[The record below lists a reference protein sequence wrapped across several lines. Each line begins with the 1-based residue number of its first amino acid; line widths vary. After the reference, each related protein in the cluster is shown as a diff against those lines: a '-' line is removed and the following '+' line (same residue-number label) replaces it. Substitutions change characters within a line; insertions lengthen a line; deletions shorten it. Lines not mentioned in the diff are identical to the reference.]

1 MKLSDLRRDFG
12 KHDLQE
18 AKLPASP
25 IMLFHTWLEKAS
37 ASGLPDFNAMILSTV
52 GRQGKPSSRVIL
64 LKEVNTM
71 GALLFYTHYGSQKGE
86 DLKSNSFA
94 ALHFFWAALEQQIRI
109 EGEVAKIE
117 VKKSDDYFASRPRES
132 QVSAIIS
139 PQSEQIK
146 SLEELERKRN
156 DLLKSNVKL
165 NRPKYWGGYEL
176 RPQLFEFWQ
185 GGTNRMHHRILY
197 QLDGSKWKMS
207 RLAP

>member
-25 IMLFHTWLEKAS
+25 IVLFHSWLEKARV
-37 ASGLPDFNAMILSTV
+37 SGVPEFNAMILSTV
-52 GRQGKPSSRVIL
+52 GQQGNPSSRVVL
-64 LKEVNTM
+64 LKEVNNL
-71 GALLFYTHYGSQKGE
+71 GALLFYTNYLSQKGN
-86 DLKSNSFA
+86 DLKNNTFA
-94 ALHFFWAALEQQIRI
+94 AAHFFWASLEQQIRI
-109 EGEVAKIE
+109 EGQVAKIE
-117 VKKSDDYFASRPRES
+117 EKKSDDYFASRPRES
-132 QVSAIIS
+132 QVSAIVS
-139 PQSEQIK
+139 PQSEQIN

-156 DLLKSNVKL
+156 DLLKSTVKL
-165 NRPKYWGGYEL
+165 NRPEYWGGYEL
-176 RPQLFEFWQ
+176 KPQLFEFWQ

>member
-25 IMLFHTWLEKAS
+25 IVLFHTWLEKARV
-37 ASGLPDFNAMILSTV
+37 SGVPDFNAMILSTV

-64 LKEVNTM
+64 LKEVSNR
-71 GALLFYTHYGSQKGE
+71 GALLFYTHYESRKGE
-86 DLKSNSFA
+86 DLKSNNFA

-109 EGEVAKIE
+109 EGQVTKIA
-117 VKKSDDYFASRPRES
+117 VNKSDDYFASRPRES

-146 SLEELERKRN
+146 SLEDLERKRN

-165 NRPKYWGGYEL
+165 NRPEYWGGYEL

-197 QLDGSKWKMS
+197 QLDGSQWKMS